1 MSLIVLIGGQAVG
14 KMTVGKELEKMI
26 DGKLLFNHQT
36 IDLYANFLGYTPET
50 FRLSDQTRKM
60 LFRTF
65 SANTETNLV
74 EHLIFTVMIDFDSRD
89 DRQFLQ
95 DIATIFQE
103 EQQEVYFIQLTTD
116 LNTRLTRNQH
126 PDRLAA
132 KPSKRNL
139 AFSRNEL
146 LTTAQNYRLSLPAAE
161 FATSFPEIFTL
172 TIDNT
177 ELSAVDCAQTIKQ
190 HFNLS

>member
-65 SANTETNLV
+65 AANTETNLV

-177 ELSAVDCAQTIKQ
+177 ELSAVDCAETIKQ

>member
-65 SANTETNLV
+65 AANTETNLV

-103 EQQEVYFIQLTTD
+103 EQQEIYFIQLTTD

-177 ELSAVDCAQTIKQ
+177 ELSAVDCAETIKQ

>member
-36 IDLYANFLGYTPET
+36 IDLYANFLDYTPET

-65 SANTETNLV
+65 AANTETNLV

-139 AFSRNEL
+139 ASSRNEL
-146 LTTAQNYRLSLPAAE
+146 LTTAQNYRLSLPATE

>member
-65 SANTETNLV
+65 AANTETNLV

-139 AFSRNEL
+139 TFSRNEL